1 MIEGSYDS
9 TSRCV
14 VLEDVVT
21 TGSSVLETVQSLQ
34 DVGVTVQHVVVIV
47 DRQQGAEDTLT
58 KAGLVL
64 HK

>member
-1 MIEGSYDS
+1 MIEGCYDN

-21 TGSSVLETVQSLQ
+21 TGSSVLDTVQSLQ
-34 DVGVTVQHVVVIV
+34 DVGVSVKHVIVIV
-47 DRQQGAEDTLT
+47 DREQGAGETLT

-64 HK
+64 HV

>member
-34 DVGVTVQHVVVIV
+34 DVGVSVKHVVVIV

-58 KAGLVL
+58 KAGLLL